1 MATLNEIAYNIKE
14 LMSGGDE
21 KLENNIDTRQ
31 IKYWVHYHRAKII
44 EEKLKSRQPI
54 DRRYIQPIASERI
67 EYSEKEELYGNQ
79 SSLSSSVVDS
89 YGFALNDYNG
99 VDWNE
104 GKQFNTFSKHLAIP
118 STINVG
124 NIDGV
129 TDIRL
134 RKRVIG
140 SSGGSSAFGRW
151 TGWKKLTVKSKDDV
165 KFAWANK
172 FTKTSE
178 PYALLYTDL
187 NNLNLEIS
195 GLRYQVVENDNT
207 NIYDYWVDVWG
218 ILTDPTQAKKVDS
231 VSGGVTTYEDFNDS
245 SSYYPIAEE
254 DIPLLNS
261 RVAEVEMNLVLKTPN
276 DLVEDNVDTTKI
288 KIGSDKDK
296 KKKKKKS

>member
-31 IKYWVHYHRAKII
+31 IKYWVHYHRARII

-195 GLRYQVVENDNT
+195 GLRYQVVENNNT

-218 ILTDPTQAKKVDS
+218 ILTDPTQAKKVQS
-231 VSGGVTTYEDFNDS
+231 VSNGVTTYQNFSHS
-245 SSYYPIAEE
+245 SSYYPIA
-254 DIPLLNS
+254 
-261 RVAEVEMNLVLKTPN
+261 
-276 DLVEDNVDTTKI
+276 
-288 KIGSDKDK
+288 
-296 KKKKKKS
+296 

>member
-31 IKYWVHYHRAKII
+31 IKYWVHYHRARII

-67 EYSEKEELYGNQ
+67 EYSDKDELYGNQ
-79 SSLSSSVVDS
+79 SSLSASVEDS

-134 RKRVIG
+134 RKRIKKSASG
-140 SSGGSSAFGRW
+140 STSFGRW
-151 TGWKKLTVKSKDDV
+151 TGWKKLTIKSKDDV

-172 FTKTSE
+172 FTKTLE
-178 PYALLYTDL
+178 PYAVLYTDL

-218 ILTDPTQAKKVDS
+218 ILTDPTQAKKVQS
-231 VSGGVTTYEDFNDS
+231 VSGGVTTYENFSDS
-245 SSYYPIAEE
+245 TSYYPIAEE

-288 KIGSDKDK
+288 KIGNEQ
-296 KKKKKKS
+296 

>member
-1 MATLNEIAYNIKE
+1 MVK
-14 LMSGGDE
+14 S
-21 KLENNIDTRQ
+21 
-31 IKYWVHYHRAKII
+31 
-44 EEKLKSRQPI
+44 LKSRQPI

-67 EYSEKEELYGNQ
+67 EYLDKDELYGNQ
-79 SSLSSSVVDS
+79 SSLSNSVIDS
-89 YGFALNDYNG
+89 YGFALNDYNC

-104 GKQFNTFSKHLAIP
+104 GKQFNTFSKHVLIP

-124 NIDGV
+124 NTDGV

-134 RKRVIG
+134 RKRVKG
-140 SSGGSSAFGRW
+140 SAGGSTTYGRW
-151 TGWKKLTVKSKDDV
+151 TGWKKLTIKSKDDV

-172 FTKTSE
+172 FTKTLE

-218 ILTDPTQAKKVDS
+218 ILTDPTQAKKVQS
-231 VSGGVTTYEDFNDS
+231 VSGGVTTYENFSHS

-288 KIGSDKDK
+288 KIGNEQ
-296 KKKKKKS
+296 

>member
-31 IKYWVHYHRAKII
+31 IKYWVHYHRARII

-104 GKQFNTFSKHLAIP
+104 GKQFNTFSKHLDIP

-172 FTKTSE
+172 FTKTLE

-218 ILTDPTQAKKVDS
+218 ILTDPTQAKKVQS
-231 VSGGVTTYEDFNDS
+231 VSNGVTTYQNFSHS

-288 KIGSDKDK
+288 KIGNEQ
-296 KKKKKKS
+296 

>member
-31 IKYWVHYHRAKII
+31 IKYWVHYHRARII

-99 VDWNE
+99 GDWNE

-151 TGWKKLTVKSKDDV
+151 TGWKKLTIKSKDDV

-172 FTKTSE
+172 FTKTLE

-195 GLRYQVVENDNT
+195 GLRYQVVENNNT

-288 KIGSDKDK
+288 KIGNEQ
-296 KKKKKKS
+296 

>member
-31 IKYWVHYHRAKII
+31 IKYWVHYHRARII

-67 EYSEKEELYGNQ
+67 EYSVKEELYGNQ
-79 SSLSSSVVDS
+79 SSLSNSVVDS

-104 GKQFNTFSKHLAIP
+104 GKQFNTFSKHVSIP

-140 SSGGSSAFGRW
+140 SSGGNTIFGRW
-151 TGWKKLTVKSKDDV
+151 TGWKKLTIKSKDDV

-172 FTKTSE
+172 FTKTLE

-218 ILTDPTQAKKVDS
+218 ILTDPTQAKKVQS
-231 VSGGVTTYEDFNDS
+231 VSSGETTYENFSHS

-288 KIGSDKDK
+288 KIGNEQ
-296 KKKKKKS
+296 

>member
-31 IKYWVHYHRAKII
+31 IKYWVHYHRARII

-67 EYSEKEELYGNQ
+67 EYIDKEELYGNQ
-79 SSLSSSVVDS
+79 SSLSNSVVDS

-104 GKQFNTFSKHLAIP
+104 GKQFNTFSKHLVIP

-140 SSGGSSAFGRW
+140 SSSGSSTFGRW
-151 TGWKKLTVKSKDDV
+151 TGWKKLTIKSKDDV

-172 FTKTSE
+172 FTKTLE

-288 KIGSDKDK
+288 KIGNEQ
-296 KKKKKKS
+296 

>member
-31 IKYWVHYHRAKII
+31 IKYWVHYHRARII

-67 EYSEKEELYGNQ
+67 EYIDKEELYGNQ
-79 SSLSSSVVDS
+79 SSLSNSVVDS

-104 GKQFNTFSKHLAIP
+104 GKQFNTFSKHLVIP

-140 SSGGSSAFGRW
+140 SSGGNTIFGRW
-151 TGWKKLTVKSKDDV
+151 TGWKKLTIKSKDDV

-172 FTKTSE
+172 FTKTLE

-288 KIGSDKDK
+288 KIGNEQ
-296 KKKKKKS
+296 

>member
-67 EYSEKEELYGNQ
+67 EYLDKDELYGNQ
-79 SSLSSSVVDS
+79 SSLSNSVIDS

-104 GKQFNTFSKHLAIP
+104 GKQFNTFSKHVSIP

-134 RKRVIG
+134 RKRVI
-140 SSGGSSAFGRW
+140 SSAGGSATFGRW
-151 TGWKKLTVKSKDDV
+151 TGWKKLTIKSKDDV

-172 FTKTSE
+172 FTKTLE

-218 ILTDPTQAKKVDS
+218 ILTDPTQAKKVQS
-231 VSGGVTTYEDFNDS
+231 VSSGVTTYENFSHS

-288 KIGSDKDK
+288 KIGNEQ
-296 KKKKKKS
+296 